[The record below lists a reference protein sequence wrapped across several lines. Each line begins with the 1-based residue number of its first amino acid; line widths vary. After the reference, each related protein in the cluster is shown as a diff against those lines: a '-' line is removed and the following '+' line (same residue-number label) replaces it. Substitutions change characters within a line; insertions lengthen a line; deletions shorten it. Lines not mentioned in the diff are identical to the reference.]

1 MTCTCGSGTSS
12 PWTASRWTSQPGEIL
27 GLVGDS
33 GCGKTTL
40 ARVIVGLGEAGSRAR
55 DRRRRD
61 SPRRDAPADACS
73 SSSRT
78 RSPALSP
85 RLTIGQT
92 LEEPL
97 LVAGWRHRGSRVA
110 RVEQLLEL
118 VGLPSALAARR
129 PRALSGGQRQRVG
142 IARALASAPDVLV
155 CDEPV
160 SSLDAS
166 VRAQVMNVL
175 LDLREAA
182 RAQCAADRARSR
194 AGAPGV
200 RSRARHASGSAPA
213 SVTISAS
220 ASRRPTAKPPGARC
234 RSGPRART
242 RGRAPARARTRST
255 AAAGRAMP
263 STGSA
268 ATPTIEATVSASS
281 ARSGTLTTP

>member
-1 MTCTCGSGTSS
+1 MLVVDDVHVRFGDVVAVDGVSLDL
-12 PWTASRWTSQPGEIL
+12 APGEIL

-40 ARVIVGLGEAGSRAR
+40 ARVIVGLEKPDRGRVIVGGEPVTRPQ
-55 DRRRRD
+55 RRVQLIFQD
-61 SPRRDAPADACS
+61 PESC
-73 SSSRT
+73 
-78 RSPALSP
+78 LSP

-97 LVAGWRHRGSRVA
+97 LVAGWRHRGERVA

-175 LDLREAA
+175 LDLREALGLSVLLIA
-182 RAQCAADRARSR
+182 HDHALVHQACDRVLAMR
-194 AGAPGV
+194 AGALQ
-200 RSRARHASGSAPA
+200 PA
-213 SVTISAS
+213 
-220 ASRRPTAKPPGARC
+220 
-234 RSGPRART
+234 
-242 RGRAPARARTRST
+242 
-255 AAAGRAMP
+255 
-263 STGSA
+263 
-268 ATPTIEATVSASS
+268 
-281 ARSGTLTTP
+281 

>member
-1 MTCTCGSGTSS
+1 MLVVDDVHVRFGDVVAVDGVSLDL
-12 PWTASRWTSQPGEIL
+12 APGEML

-40 ARVIVGLGEAGSRAR
+40 ARVIVGLEKPDRGRVIVGGEPVTRPQ
-55 DRRRRD
+55 RRVQLVFQD
-61 SPRRDAPADACS
+61 PESC
-73 SSSRT
+73 
-78 RSPALSP
+78 LSP

-97 LVAGWRHRGSRVA
+97 RVAGWRHRGERMS

-118 VGLPSALAARR
+118 VGLPSALTARR

-175 LDLREAA
+175 LDLREHLGLSVLLIAHDHA
-182 RAQCAADRARSR
+182 LVHQACDRVLAMR
-194 AGAPGV
+194 AGAL
-200 RSRARHASGSAPA
+200 RPA
-213 SVTISAS
+213 
-220 ASRRPTAKPPGARC
+220 
-234 RSGPRART
+234 
-242 RGRAPARARTRST
+242 
-255 AAAGRAMP
+255 
-263 STGSA
+263 
-268 ATPTIEATVSASS
+268 
-281 ARSGTLTTP
+281 

>member
-1 MTCTCGSGTSS
+1 MLVVDDVHVRFGDVVAVDGVSLDL
-12 PWTASRWTSQPGEIL
+12 APGEIL

-40 ARVIVGLGEAGSRAR
+40 ARVIVGLEKPDRGRVIVGGEPVTRPQ
-55 DRRRRD
+55 RRVQLIFQD
-61 SPRRDAPADACS
+61 PESC
-73 SSSRT
+73 
-78 RSPALSP
+78 LSP

-97 LVAGWRHRGSRVA
+97 LVAGWRHRGERVA

-160 SSLDAS
+160 SALDAS

-175 LDLREAA
+175 LDLREALGLSVLLIA
-182 RAQCAADRARSR
+182 HDHALVHQACDRVLAMR
-194 AGAPGV
+194 AGALQ
-200 RSRARHASGSAPA
+200 PA
-213 SVTISAS
+213 
-220 ASRRPTAKPPGARC
+220 
-234 RSGPRART
+234 
-242 RGRAPARARTRST
+242 
-255 AAAGRAMP
+255 
-263 STGSA
+263 
-268 ATPTIEATVSASS
+268 
-281 ARSGTLTTP
+281 

>member
-1 MTCTCGSGTSS
+1 MLVVDDVHVRFGDVVAVDGVSLDL
-12 PWTASRWTSQPGEIL
+12 APGEML

-40 ARVIVGLGEAGSRAR
+40 ARVIVGLEKPDRGRVIVGGEPVTRPQ
-55 DRRRRD
+55 RRVQLVFQD
-61 SPRRDAPADACS
+61 PESC
-73 SSSRT
+73 
-78 RSPALSP
+78 LSP

-97 LVAGWRHRGSRVA
+97 RVAGWRHRGERMS

-118 VGLPSALAARR
+118 VGLPFALAARR

-175 LDLREAA
+175 LDLREQLGLSVLLIAHDHA
-182 RAQCAADRARSR
+182 LVHQACDRVLAMR
-194 AGAPGV
+194 AGAL
-200 RSRARHASGSAPA
+200 RSA
-213 SVTISAS
+213 
-220 ASRRPTAKPPGARC
+220 
-234 RSGPRART
+234 
-242 RGRAPARARTRST
+242 
-255 AAAGRAMP
+255 
-263 STGSA
+263 
-268 ATPTIEATVSASS
+268 
-281 ARSGTLTTP
+281 